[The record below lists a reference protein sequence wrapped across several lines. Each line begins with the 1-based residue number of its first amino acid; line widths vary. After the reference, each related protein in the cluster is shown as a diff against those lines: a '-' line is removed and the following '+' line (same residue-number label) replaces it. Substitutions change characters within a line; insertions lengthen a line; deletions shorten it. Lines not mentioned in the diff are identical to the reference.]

1 MRLSLLFNERQSRPI
16 GVFAARDDPLPCRI
30 NNNEHMAPAFIEFH
44 RRLRWADA
52 DAAGR
57 LHFPRIF
64 EIIEEAESE
73 LLRSIE
79 WPMDVRRKNYDFP
92 RVNINCNFY
101 RIIALDAP
109 FRLHFSVGQLGRTS
123 IRYDYQVFDAGEEL
137 AIEGTMTVVVLQA
150 GKPTEIPKA
159 LRAALS
165 GETSDPGC
173 VAQS

>member
-1 MRLSLLFNERQSRPI
+1 MPTAS
-16 GVFAARDDPLPCRI
+16 
-30 NNNEHMAPAFIEFH
+30 IEFK

-73 LLRSIE
+73 LLRRIG
-79 WPMDVRRKNYDFP
+79 WPMDVRRREHDFP

-101 RIIALDAP
+101 RVIALDAP
-109 FRLHFSVGQLGRTS
+109 FRLRLSVGEMGRTS

-137 AIEGTMTVVVLQA
+137 AIEGTMTVVVLQD
-150 GKPTEIPKA
+150 GEPKEIPKA

-165 GETSDPGC
+165 GET
-173 VAQS
+173 